1 MRSNVCCANWR
12 PKSNYEFAVGTIEK
26 NIHLYDIR
34 NPQDPLKILYGHQR
48 AVSFIRFLDTDT
60 LVTLSTDSTARA
72 WDLNSSSL
80 GSINS
85 SEVYKGHI
93 NNKNFVGLSCQNS
106 TGKFFGCGSEDNK
119 VYVYCRYSSS
129 PVATYDFGMNSNI
142 AARAL
147 SESKVNS
154 FTETDP
160 HSQEF
165 ISAMCWRKNSDSI
178 IAGNSNGSIK
188 ILNLV

>member
-12 PKSNYEFAVGTIEK
+12 PQSNYEFAVGTIEQ
-26 NIHLYDIR
+26 NIHLFDIR
-34 NPQDPLKILYGHQR
+34 NPQTPLKMLYGHQR
-48 AVSFIRFLDTDT
+48 AVSFIRFLDIDT

-80 GSINS
+80 RSINS
-85 SEVYKGHI
+85 SEVYKGHV

-142 AARAL
+142 ASRAL
-147 SESKVNS
+147 SESKS
-154 FTETDP
+154 FTETD
-160 HSQEF
+160 SQNQDF
-165 ISAMCWRKNSDSI
+165 ISAMCWRKNSNSI